1 MRCLLYCVL
10 MMLLATAAGCSD
22 TCTEN
27 KNALPLAGFYASGGG
42 AERITLDSLEVT
54 GVGMPGDSALSPAS
68 ASKDELYLPFRI
80 DCDTTRYA
88 FRDSH
93 LAGGETDTVTFIY
106 SRTPRF
112 VNVECGVS
120 YVFGIKSISCQGI
133 LIDSVRCPDGYID
146 NVNRE
151 NLEIYFA
158 VKDTE

>member
-1 MRCLLYCVL
+1 MRCLNYCVL
-10 MMLLATAAGCSD
+10 IMPLLAAAGCSD

-42 AERITLDSLEVT
+42 ADRITLDSLEVA
-54 GVGMPGDSALSPAS
+54 GVGIAGDSTLSPAS
-68 ASKDELYLPFRI
+68 VSKDELYLPFRI

-93 LAGGETDTVTFIY
+93 LAGGDSDTVTFIY

-120 YVFGIKSISCQGI
+120 YVFGIKSITSQGV
-133 LIDSVRCPDGYID
+133 LIDSVICPDGYID

-158 VKDTE
+158 VKNTE